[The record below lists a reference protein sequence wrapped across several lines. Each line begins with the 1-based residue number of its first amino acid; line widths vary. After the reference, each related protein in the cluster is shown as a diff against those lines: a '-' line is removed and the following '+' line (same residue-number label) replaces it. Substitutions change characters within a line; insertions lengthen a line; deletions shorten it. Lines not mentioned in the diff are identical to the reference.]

1 MGQRVPTRQL
11 TRKDNVQSLMELNLF
26 TGWLPVSIDDA
37 AVRTAATAAAAAGAA
52 GVHPHCTLHT
62 EPRWF

>member
-37 AVRTAATAAAAAGAA
+37 AVRTAATAAKTASI
-52 GVHPHCTLHT
+52 
-62 EPRWF
+62 